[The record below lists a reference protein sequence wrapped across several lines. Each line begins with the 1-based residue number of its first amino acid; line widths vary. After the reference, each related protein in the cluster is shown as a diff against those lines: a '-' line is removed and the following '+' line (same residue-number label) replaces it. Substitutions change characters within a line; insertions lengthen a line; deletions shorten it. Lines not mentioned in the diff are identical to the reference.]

1 MTDMTSTLATVTLPN
16 PVLTASG
23 CAAAGR
29 ELHQFFDVAELG
41 AVVTK
46 SIMTRPRSGRPT
58 PRMAETP
65 SGMLNSIG
73 LQGPGIDSF
82 IANDL
87 AWLAEHGAR
96 TVVSIAGGHTDE
108 FVEIARRLRGNP
120 AVYLIEVNISCP
132 NVEN

>member
-1 MTDMTSTLATVTLPN
+1 MADMTTRLGRLTLPN

-29 ELHQFFDVAELG
+29 ELHQFFDVARLG

-46 SIMTRPRSGRPT
+46 TIMPRPRSGRPT

-73 LQGPGIDSF
+73 LQGPGIDVVHRERPG
-82 IANDL
+82 L
-87 AWLAEHGAR
+87 AGRSRR
-96 TVVSIAGGHTDE
+96 TGGRVD
-108 FVEIARRLRGNP
+108 RRRHR
-120 AVYLIEVNISCP
+120 
-132 NVEN
+132 

>member
-1 MTDMTSTLATVTLPN
+1 MPEMTTRLGAFALPN

-23 CAAAGR
+23 CAASGK

-46 SIMTRPRSGRPT
+46 SIMARPRSGRPT

-73 LQGPGIDSF
+73 LQGPGIDEF
-82 IANDL
+82 PRNDL
-87 AWLAEHGAR
+87 AWLQERGAR
-96 TVVSIAGGHTDE
+96 VVVS
-108 FVEIARRLRGNP
+108 
-120 AVYLIEVNISCP
+120 
-132 NVEN
+132 